1 MVRRSHRLL
10 GLLPLLLPFLLVF
23 GCGLLITLLQS
34 FGLLMFS
41 YSYDD
46 LFFAYRELFADSWF
60 FSSAGF
66 SLYVALASSSL
77 SIALGVAL
85 AYMVWK
91 LPERYRNLTII
102 YKIPLVLPHI
112 AVGFLAVIFLAK
124 TGFISA
130 IAYHLGLIS
139 SFDGFPD
146 LLYTSSGIDLISA
159 YVYKETPF
167 VMVMVYAM
175 LVRFDRRQLETAR
188 MLGAG
193 QLRMFF
199 SLILPFIMP
208 AINTTFII
216 LFVFTFGGFD
226 LPFVLGD
233 SYPGMLSIRV
243 YDYFFQKDLAL
254 RPVAMAMLT
263 LVFVFSLICITLYL
277 RLSAKLA
284 REVRKL

>member
-1 MVRRSHRLL
+1 MARRSHLLL

-46 LFFAYRELFADSWF
+46 LFFAYRELFTDSWF
-60 FSSAGF
+60 FNSAGF
-66 SLYVALASSSL
+66 SLYVALVSSSV
-77 SIALGVAL
+77 SIVLGVAL

-91 LPERYRNLTII
+91 LPERYRSLAII
-102 YKIPLVLPHI
+102 SKIPLVLPHI
-112 AVGFLAVIFLAK
+112 AVGFLAIIFLAK
-124 TGFISA
+124 TGIVSA
-130 IAYHLGLIS
+130 IAYHLGLIR

-167 VMVMVYAM
+167 VMVMVTAM
-175 LVRFDRRQLETAR
+175 LVRFDRRQIETAR

-216 LFVFTFGGFD
+216 LFVFTLGGFD

-243 YDYFFQKDLAL
+243 YEYFFQKDLAL

-263 LVFVFSLICITLYL
+263 LVFVFSLICIALYL

>member
-1 MVRRSHRLL
+1 MRRTELL
-10 GLLPLLLPFLLVF
+10 LRLLPLLLPFAAVI
-23 GCGLLITLLQS
+23 GCGLAITLLQS

-60 FSSAGF
+60 LRSAVF
-66 SLYVALASSSL
+66 SLHVAFASSSL
-77 SIALGVAL
+77 SIVLGTVL
-85 AYMVWK
+85 AYAVWR
-91 LPERYRNLTII
+91 LPARRRQLTII

-112 AVGFLAVIFLAK
+112 AVGFLAVLFLAR
-124 TGFISA
+124 TGIVA
-130 IAYHLGLIS
+130 AVAYRLGLIE
-139 SFDGFPD
+139 SFEGFPG
-146 LLYTSSGIDLISA
+146 LLYTPSGIDLISA

-175 LVRFDRRQLETAR
+175 LVRFDRRLIDTAR
-188 MLGAG
+188 MLGSG
-193 QLRMFF
+193 TLRIFI
-199 SLILPFIMP
+199 SLILPFVMP

-216 LFVFTFGGFD
+216 LFIFTFGGFD

-243 YDYFFQKDLAL
+243 YDYFFQKDIAL

-263 LVFVFSLICITLYL
+263 LIFCFSLVFIAIYL
-277 RLSAKLA
+277 RLSARLA

>member
-1 MVRRSHRLL
+1 MRRTHLL
-10 GLLPLLLPFLLVF
+10 LRLLPLLLPFLLVF
-23 GCGLLITLLQS
+23 GCGLAITVLQS

-41 YSYDD
+41 YTYDD

-60 FSSAGF
+60 LRSAAF
-66 SLYVALASSSL
+66 SLYVAAAASSL
-77 SIALGVAL
+77 SIAIGVML

-91 LPERYRNLTII
+91 LPERYRHLTII

-112 AVGFLAVIFLAK
+112 AVGFLAVIFLAR
-124 TGFISA
+124 TGILSA
-130 IAYHLGLIS
+130 IAYHLSLVD
-139 SFDGFPD
+139 SFEGFPD
-146 LLYTSSGIDLISA
+146 LLYTPSGVDLISA

-175 LVRFDRRQLETAR
+175 LVKFDRRQIDTAR

-193 QLRMFF
+193 TLRIFF
-199 SLILPFIMP
+199 TLILPFILP

-216 LFVFTFGGFD
+216 LFIFTFGGFD

-233 SYPGMLSIRV
+233 SYPGMLSIRI
-243 YDYFFQKDLAL
+243 YEYFFQKDLAL

-263 LVFVFSLICITLYL
+263 LVFFFSLICISLYL
-277 RLSAKLA
+277 RLSASLA

>member
-1 MVRRSHRLL
+1 MRRTHLQLR
-10 GLLPLLLPFLLVF
+10 LLPLLLPFLLVF
-23 GCGLLITLLQS
+23 GCGLAITVLQS

-41 YSYDD
+41 YTYDD

-60 FSSAGF
+60 LRSAAF
-66 SLYVALASSSL
+66 SLYVAAASSSL
-77 SIALGVAL
+77 SIAIGVVL

-91 LPERYRNLTII
+91 LPERYRHLTII

-112 AVGFLAVIFLAK
+112 AVGFLAVIFLAR
-124 TGFISA
+124 TGILSA
-130 IAYHLGLIS
+130 VAYHLSLVD
-139 SFDGFPD
+139 SFEGFPD
-146 LLYTSSGIDLISA
+146 LLYTPSGVDLISA

-175 LVRFDRRQLETAR
+175 LVKFDRRQIDTAR

-193 QLRMFF
+193 TLRIFF
-199 SLILPFIMP
+199 TLILPFIMP

-216 LFVFTFGGFD
+216 LFIFTFGGFD

-233 SYPGMLSIRV
+233 SYPGMLSIRI

-263 LVFVFSLICITLYL
+263 LIFFFSLICISLYL
-277 RLSAKLA
+277 RLSASLA

>member
-1 MVRRSHRLL
+1 MRRTHLL
-10 GLLPLLLPFLLVF
+10 LRLLPLLLPFLLVF
-23 GCGLLITLLQS
+23 GCGLVITVLQS

-41 YSYDD
+41 YTYDD

-60 FSSAGF
+60 LRSVAF
-66 SLYVALASSSL
+66 SLYVAAASSSL
-77 SIALGVAL
+77 SIAIGVML

-91 LPERYRNLTII
+91 LPERYHHLTII

-112 AVGFLAVIFLAK
+112 AVGFLAVIFLAR
-124 TGFISA
+124 TGILSA
-130 IAYHLGLIS
+130 IAYHLSLID
-139 SFDGFPD
+139 SFEGFPD
-146 LLYTSSGIDLISA
+146 LLYTPSGVDLISA

-175 LVRFDRRQLETAR
+175 LVKFDRRQIDTAR

-193 QLRMFF
+193 QLRIFF
-199 SLILPFIMP
+199 TLILPFILP

-216 LFVFTFGGFD
+216 LFIFTFGGFD

-233 SYPGMLSIRV
+233 SYPGMLSIRI
-243 YDYFFQKDLAL
+243 YEYFFQKDLTL

-263 LVFVFSLICITLYL
+263 LVFFFSLICISLYL
-277 RLSAKLA
+277 RLSASLA

>member
-1 MVRRSHRLL
+1 MRRTQLTLR
-10 GLLPLLLPFLLVF
+10 LLPLLLPILVVF
-23 GCGLLITLLQS
+23 GCGLTITVLQS

-41 YSYDD
+41 YTYDD

-60 FSSAGF
+60 LRSAAF

-77 SIALGVAL
+77 SIVLGTAL
-85 AYMVWK
+85 AYAIWK
-91 LPERYRNLTII
+91 LPVRQRHFTII

-112 AVGFLAVIFLAK
+112 AVGFLAVVLLAK
-124 TGFISA
+124 TGIVSA
-130 IAYHLGLIS
+130 IAYHLALID
-139 SFDGFPD
+139 SFEHFPD
-146 LLYTSSGIDLISA
+146 LLYTPSGIDLISA
-159 YVYKETPF
+159 YIYKETPF

-175 LVRFDRRQLETAR
+175 LVRFDRRQIDTAR
-188 MLGAG
+188 MLWAG
-193 QLRMFF
+193 GMRIFF

-216 LFVFTFGGFD
+216 LFIFTFGGFD

-233 SYPGMLSIRV
+233 SFPGMLSIRI
-243 YDYFFQKDLAL
+243 YDYFFQKDIAL

-263 LVFVFSLICITLYL
+263 LIFGFSLIFIAIYL
-277 RLSAKLA
+277 RLSARLA